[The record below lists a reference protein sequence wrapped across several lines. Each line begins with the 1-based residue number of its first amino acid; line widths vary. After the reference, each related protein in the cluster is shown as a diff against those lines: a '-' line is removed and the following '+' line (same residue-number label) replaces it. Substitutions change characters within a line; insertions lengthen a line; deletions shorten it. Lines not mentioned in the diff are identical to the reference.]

1 MLNISN
7 PIKLLSLLV
16 VFITLSACGVK
27 DQSTD
32 NEYTFKIDDPNGI
45 GKWYMGREIASV
57 MGFQGMEW
65 LDRPEREEEENVSTL
80 LKNMKIQ
87 PGDTIADIGAGSGY
101 HVFRMAPMAYN
112 GHIFAVDI
120 QAEML
125 NEIQS
130 KKEKGNIN
138 NVDLVL
144 STETSINLP
153 ENSVDK
159 VLLVDV
165 YHEFNHPKE
174 MMQSIK
180 KALRSNGKV
189 YLIEYR
195 GEDLRVPIKKV
206 HKMTEQQAVKE
217 MKAAGFKLSRN
228 LDNLPWQHCMVFVK
242 S

>member
-1 MLNISN
+1 MLSLSHLS
-7 PIKLLSLLV
+7 KLLTLLF
-16 VFITLSACGVK
+16 VFFTLFSCGIK

-57 MGFQGMEW
+57 MGFQGMGW
-65 LDRPEREEEENVSTL
+65 LERPEREAEENVNTL

-87 PGDTIADIGAGSGY
+87 PEDTIADIGAGSGY
-101 HVFRMAPMAYN
+101 HVFRMAPMAYS
-112 GHIFAVDI
+112 GHVYAIDI
-120 QAEML
+120 QVEML

-130 KKEKGNIN
+130 KKEKGNVT

-144 STETSINLP
+144 STETGINLP

-174 MMQSIK
+174 MMQSIQ
-180 KALRSNGKV
+180 KA
-189 YLIEYR
+189 YL
-195 GEDLRVPIKKV
+195 
-206 HKMTEQQAVKE
+206 
-217 MKAAGFKLSRN
+217 
-228 LDNLPWQHCMVFVK
+228 
-242 S
+242 